1 MEHMMQRA
9 NWFLFDSRTK
19 EGEERSRGRV
29 GNHRGG
35 RGCP

>member
-19 EGEERSRGRV
+19 EGEERSSCCV
-29 GNHRGG
+29 GNHRDG